1 MRRLL
6 AGLTI
11 VMMAG
16 ACTGSSEPPTPAA
29 SGEVRPN
36 ESGGPPSDEG
46 LIPTGVPIEKVVFIV
61 KENRTFDNL
70 FGRFPGADGATT
82 GRLSDGTEIPL
93 ARAPD
98 VYEHDIGHDFISGLV
113 VINGGEMNGFDRIPG
128 GRFLDGYTQ
137 YREVDIPA
145 YWAYAEEYVLGERMF
160 SSMYGPTIPEHM
172 YTVAASASRVVSN
185 KLTPEDGQG
194 LYCED
199 KRERFNRLAHHPKLM
214 EWERTLKIA
223 RIRALFREISACID
237 VRTIFPELEKAGV
250 SWNYYGKPEQF
261 HNPLLAVDEI
271 RNTERWEHVIDPA
284 RFLEDAAAGSLPQVS
299 YVLPPAKWNDHPHP
313 GRSLCVGEN
322 WTIEQVSAVM
332 QGPDWERT
340 AIFITWDDFGGIYD
354 HTPPPQV
361 DDLGFGPRVPLI
373 VISPWAKSGHISDTT
388 FEFSS
393 FLALQESLFD
403 IEPLTHRD
411 RDANDMLDLFDFDQE
426 PREPLILEPRPEK
439 TVDGKQF
446 CKGVPT
452 SH

>member
-1 MRRLL
+1 M
-6 AGLTI
+6 
-11 VMMAG
+11 
-16 ACTGSSEPPTPAA
+16 
-29 SGEVRPN
+29 
-36 ESGGPPSDEG
+36 
-46 LIPTGVPIEKVVFIV
+46 
-61 KENRTFDNL
+61 
-70 FGRFPGADGATT
+70 
-82 GRLSDGTEIPL
+82 
-93 ARAPD
+93 
-98 VYEHDIGHDFISGLV
+98 
-113 VINGGEMNGFDRIPG
+113 
-128 GRFLDGYTQ
+128 
-137 YREVDIPA
+137 
-145 YWAYAEEYVLGERMF
+145 
-160 SSMYGPTIPEHM
+160 
-172 YTVAASASRVVSN
+172 SN

-426 PREPLILEPRPEK
+426 PARA
-439 TVDGKQF
+439 VD
-446 CKGVPT
+446 P
-452 SH
+452 